1 MDENIDWIKVAA
13 SESEIVFNSNDI
25 AEVTAGERKICIAKF
40 QKTLFAFTNKCP
52 HASGLFINGY
62 IDAVGN
68 VVCPLHRY
76 KFNMRNGKNVT
87 IIEKSSEFGG
97 RARTTLKGKFYFNQG
112 AHALYVDGIAPKI
125 LDELNI
131 RYNGKKVDSTKYYIT
146 KK

>member
-1 MDENIDWIKVAA
+1 MDENINWIKVAA

-40 QKTLFAFTNKCP
+40 EKALFAFTNKCP

-87 IIEKSSEFGG
+87 GEGYF
-97 RARTTLKGKFYFNQG
+97 LKHWPVEIKEDGVYVGLKKNKFFD
-112 AHALYVDGIAPKI
+112 LF
-125 LDELNI
+125 
-131 RYNGKKVDSTKYYIT
+131 
-146 KK
+146 